1 VEKLRTIIVDDEELA
16 RRLLRVSLAKIPQI
30 EIIAECENGR
40 EAVTVIQALNPDLV
54 LLDIQMPGLNGFDV
68 VKALQSDVVPLI
80 VFCTAFEQYAIDA
93 FDLHAVDYLLKP
105 YDQQRLLRAVQRA
118 QTRVEE
124 DSHEDDYKGPLIGAI
139 DDITHKISVA
149 DAVGATEAVTANI
162 ALDSKIIIRD
172 AGGSLI
178 INADEIDWVDAA
190 GDYMC
195 IHVQGAT
202 HIMRST
208 MKELLDKLDRRIF
221 ARIHRSTIVN
231 KGRIVAVKHH
241 AKGEY
246 FIDLNCGER
255 LKVSRNFREAIKPF
269 LDK

>member
-1 VEKLRTIIVDDEELA
+1 MEKLRTIIVDDEELA

-124 DSHEDDYKGPLIGAI
+124 DSHEDDY
-139 DDITHKISVA
+139 T
-149 DAVGATEAVTANI
+149 
-162 ALDSKIIIRD
+162 
-172 AGGSLI
+172 
-178 INADEIDWVDAA
+178 INRC
-190 GDYMC
+190 Y
-195 IHVQGAT
+195 
-202 HIMRST
+202 
-208 MKELLDKLDRRIF
+208 RR
-221 ARIHRSTIVN
+221 H
-231 KGRIVAVKHH
+231 
-241 AKGEY
+241 Y
-246 FIDLNCGER
+246 
-255 LKVSRNFREAIKPF
+255 P
-269 LDK
+269 

>member
-1 VEKLRTIIVDDEELA
+1 MEKLRTIIVDDEELA

-124 DSHEDDYKGPLIGAI
+124 DSHEDDYKGPLRGAI

-149 DAVGATEAVTANI
+149 DAVGATEAVTENI